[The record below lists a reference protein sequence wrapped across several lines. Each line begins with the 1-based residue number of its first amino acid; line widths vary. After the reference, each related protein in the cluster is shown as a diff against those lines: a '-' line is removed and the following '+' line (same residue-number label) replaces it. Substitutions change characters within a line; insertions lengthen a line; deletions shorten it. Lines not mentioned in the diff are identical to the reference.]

1 MNWERIIELYHQ
13 TLDVQPPQRERFL
26 AEICGEDSALY
37 EEVRQ
42 LLDHS
47 TAADLYFEDMAS
59 EIAEA
64 LEQSHEKN
72 QSLVGSSLQGYQL
85 LQEIGRGGM
94 AIVYL
99 AEKQYSDF
107 SQRFALKII
116 KKGLDTEEII
126 RRFRHERRI
135 LARLRHPNI
144 TQIIDAGIT
153 EEGLPFFV
161 MEYVEGEQLLS
172 YIRRQQL
179 SLAER
184 LALFKQVVQAIS
196 FAHQL
201 LIIHRD
207 IKPSNILVD
216 ANGQVKLLDFGI
228 AKVLEEDFAEATQ
241 VGLQMM
247 TPDFASPEQIGGALV
262 SLSSDMYQLGLLLC
276 QMLTNSMPYELG
288 KMELHEKRQ
297 VIVQKE
303 AQKPSFLAQKS
314 GLPFAQKLR
323 GDLDTIVLCCLQKSP
338 ENRYQS
344 ASALLADLERWEQG
358 RPIQA
363 RPPSIAY
370 YAGRY
375 VQRHRWQVLLSTAF
389 LVSIIGLS
397 IFYTQR
403 LIVAQ
408 NLKLQEAQ
416 RAAQALALAQ
426 EKENQSSDLVGFISK
441 ALERNE
447 DNSTEAFERSRP
459 LLKTVELLIDRL
471 DSSSK
476 SKIDFLELV
485 GLNYLNAPGQEQEA
499 VRIFKKILKNTKNT
513 YWTAKAQ
520 NHIAKSYLRTK
531 DYERA
536 LRWAAGSQKTMQE
549 SRHPSRVLLLTEA
562 ARIQAQTYQ
571 AQGQE
576 SKAVQ
581 ALEKLKQ
588 KLAPE
593 AEQYPLQWIE
603 LCIDLGKSY
612 QAQKQYQAARQY
624 YREGL
629 QTSETALARGSPE
642 YTLLNI
648 YLAEIALLQGK
659 TAEVQGYLQ
668 SLQTQQEALQDL
680 QIRTVLEKISHL
692 AETLKEEVKLP

>member
-13 TLDVQPPQRERFL
+13 TLDVQPQQRERFL
-26 AEICGEDSALY
+26 AELCGEDSALY

-42 LLDHS
+42 LLDQS

-59 EIAEA
+59 EIAQA
-64 LEQSHEKN
+64 LEQGHEKN

-153 EEGLPFFV
+153 DEGLPFFV

-172 YIRRQQL
+172 YIQRKQL
-179 SLAER
+179 PLAER
-184 LALFKQVVQAIS
+184 LGLFKQVVQAIS

-228 AKVLEEDFAEATQ
+228 AKVLEEDFAEQTQ
-241 VGLQMM
+241 AGLQMM
-247 TPDFASPEQIGGALV
+247 TPDFASPEQISVGWV
-262 SLSSDMYQLGLLLC
+262 SLGSDMYQLGLLLC
-276 QMLTNSMPYELG
+276 QVLTGHMPYELG

-303 AQKPSFLAQKS
+303 AQKPSVLAQKS

-363 RPPSIAY
+363 RPPSMAY
-370 YAGRY
+370 YVGRY
-375 VQRHRWQVLLSTAF
+375 IRRYRWQVLLSTAF

-416 RAAQALALAQ
+416 RATQALALAQ

-447 DNSTEAFERSRP
+447 DNSADAFERSRP

-485 GLNYLNAPGQEQEA
+485 GLNYLNAPGQEKEA
-499 VRIFKKILKNTKNT
+499 IRIFKKILKNTKNL

-520 NHIAKSYLRTK
+520 NHIAKSYLRAK
-531 DYERA
+531 DYEKA
-536 LRWAAGSQKTMQE
+536 LRWATASQKTIQN

-576 SKAVQ
+576 AEAVK
-581 ALEKLKQ
+581 ALERLKQ
-588 KLAPE
+588 KLNSE
-593 AEQYPLQWIE
+593 AGQYPLQWIE
-603 LCIDLGKSY
+603 LCMDLGKSY
-612 QAQKQYQAARQY
+612 QAQKQYAIARQH

-629 QTSETALARGSPE
+629 QRAESALAQGSPE

-659 TAEVQGYLQ
+659 TAEAQGYLR
-668 SLQTQQEALQDL
+668 SLQTQQEALQEM

-692 AETLKEEVKLP
+692 AETLKEEVKIP

>member
-1 MNWERIIELYHQ
+1 MNWERIIELYHK

-64 LEQSHEKN
+64 LEQGHEKS

-375 VQRHRWQVLLSTAF
+375 VQRYRWQVLLSTAF

-447 DNSTEAFERSRP
+447 DNSAEAFERSRP
-459 LLKTVELLIDRL
+459 LLKTVEVLIDRL

-499 VRIFKKILKNTKNT
+499 VRIFKKILKNTKNP

-520 NHIAKSYLRTK
+520 NHIAKSYLRAK

-588 KLAPE
+588 NLAPE
-593 AEQYPLQWIE
+593 AELYPLQWIE

-612 QAQKQYQAARQY
+612 QAQKQYQAARQH

-629 QTSETALARGSPE
+629 QASEAALAQGSPE

-659 TAEVQGYLQ
+659 TAEAQGYLR
-668 SLQTQQEALQDL
+668 SLQIQQEALQDL